1 MDKDCF
7 PEHEALMSDFKM
19 WQKNNPGKFSC
30 EGKSV
35 TEDGRLVLD
44 LSIHDTKFRLLC
56 PAGYPKHEDS
66 FYMETECMDFW
77 CIALNEF
84 IIDFP
89 EKLTIGA
96 ILAKAF
102 LYYTPSSENCR
113 HDSSD
118 LESDNEDDIDLSS
131 SEDSDS
137 SEITQ
142 WKCIISKKKKEWRA
156 KEGELR
162 LKYNRPK
169 ISDMFDGV
177 SMEHPQQVFSNSAA
191 SAILINDLINVMS
204 SEVSSGIV
212 VDPIDNN
219 ICRWSVF
226 LKNFRPKSKIS
237 QDLKVVK
244 QLYGYDHIQLEL
256 GFAMD
261 LYPSHPPLLRFVK
274 PKLKSVFEQEDFVKL
289 ANWNPARNM
298 ASVLMEI
305 KDYIDNN
312 GTVDIHNRHN
322 GIRVGVLK
330 KILLELNEALTSEPT
345 YELNTSI
352 CTTDIQ
358 SAVPI
363 SPEFRP
369 SPLFDIL
376 KTNNNE
382 IELIL
387 IRFLNCFRN
396 ECDNLSL
403 NCVTPDCS
411 TTHSYFTFNLT
422 SNGNLFDE
430 QNHEESANCKPS
442 CYSSLIFKTINR
454 LMENETIATQSC
466 SSKYGTADIRSSDRN
481 HCNIITNPSFELGSH
496 SQCAPGLQ
504 NKRYSIKNIP
514 IGKFLSSAS
523 SSSTNSKNNDSVIK
537 RRNEPAINQMDNDIV
552 STFNT
557 NIKTPKELS
566 VTVSND
572 SMLILNSNFYCVV
585 QILEESVLLPFIKS
599 KLSADTFFEIWRSM
613 PLYSRIIDILIE
625 LASYP
630 DLIDLLTTTD
640 AQDKSVA
647 DLMKIQEENATL
659 ILDILTDIQGNHS
672 IAQGDLKKI
681 QLATN
686 IIAVSKSIKSSLSN
700 RCNRVKTE
708 KEFSI
713 SNELIL
719 NTDSHSHQVKNLDL
733 TYKDSLKTLQFC
745 NCNIDLETHTF
756 KNDYIADIG
765 SPRNYF
771 RVAQEFAVLSK
782 TLPLELNSAIFV
794 RIDSSKCFLM
804 RALVTG
810 SEDTCCSGCCFSFDI
825 YLKKDYPNS
834 RLEISCTT
842 FPDGE
847 TCNLACCEVLDTLG
861 KDISTQDADIW
872 TNSSTILQVL
882 TFIQTKYLPLRLSG
896 EYLKYRSGKESGISK
911 EVLITNN
918 IQFGMI
924 DQMRKP
930 TPGFE
935 DVIATHFHLKRDQI
949 LSELEQ
955 YEFLRNS
962 EIFDSL
968 KKEFYRLTCSQGNV
982 VP

>member
-7 PEHEALMSDFKM
+7 PEHEALMSDFTT
-19 WQKNNPGKFSC
+19 WQNKNPGKFSC

-35 TEDGRLVLD
+35 TEDGRLVFD

-66 FYMETECMDFW
+66 FYVETECTDFW

-118 LESDNEDDIDLSS
+118 LESDNEDDVDISS

-142 WKCIISKKKKEWRA
+142 WECIISKKKREWRA

-169 ISDMFDGV
+169 ISDMFDSV

-191 SAILINDLINVMS
+191 SAILINDLINIMG

-237 QDLKVVK
+237 QDLRVVK

-261 LYPSHPPLLRFVK
+261 LYPSHPPFLRFVR
-274 PKLKSVFEQEDFVKL
+274 PKLKGVFDQEDFVKL
-289 ANWNPARNM
+289 DNWNPARNM

-312 GTVDIHNRHN
+312 GTVDIHNRYN

-330 KILLELNEALTSEPT
+330 KILLELTDALTSEPA

-352 CTTDIQ
+352 NATEIR
-358 SAVPI
+358 SAGSL
-363 SPEFRP
+363 SPEFHLL
-369 SPLFDIL
+369 PLLDIF
-376 KTNNNE
+376 KRKNNE

-403 NCVTPDCS
+403 NCVTPGCP

-422 SNGNLFDE
+422 LNGNLFDE
-430 QNHEESANCKPS
+430 RSLEESTICKPS

-454 LMENETIATQSC
+454 LMENENIATQSC
-466 SSKYGTADIRSSDRN
+466 SSKHRTPDIRSSDRN
-481 HCNIITNPSFELGSH
+481 RCNIITNPSFELGSQ
-496 SQCAPGLQ
+496 SQCAPRLQ
-504 NKRYSIKNIP
+504 NRKYSTKSIP
-514 IGKFLSSAS
+514 IGKFICSAS
-523 SSSTNSKNNDSVIK
+523 NSSTNSINNHSVIEQ
-537 RRNEPAINQMDNDIV
+537 RNEPLINQMDNDIV
-552 STFNT
+552 STFIANV
-557 NIKTPKELS
+557 KTPKELS
-566 VTVSND
+566 LTVSNE
-572 SMLILNSNFYCVV
+572 SLLLLNSNFYCVV
-585 QILEESVLLPFIKS
+585 KIIEESVLLPFIKS
-599 KLSADTFFEIWRSM
+599 KLCIDTFFEIWLSI

-630 DLIDLLTTTD
+630 ELIDLLTTTD
-640 AQDKSVA
+640 AQDKSIA
-647 DLMKIQEENATL
+647 DLMKIQEENITL
-659 ILDILTDIQGNHS
+659 ILDILTGIQGDHPIVQAN
-672 IAQGDLKKI
+672 LKKI

-686 IIAVSKSIKSSLSN
+686 IIAASKFIESSLSN
-700 RCNRVKTE
+700 QCSRVKTGN
-708 KEFSI
+708 EFSI
-713 SNELIL
+713 SNGLIS
-719 NTDSHSHQVKNLDL
+719 NTDSNSHQVKSLDL
-733 TYKDSLKTLQFC
+733 AYRESLKTLQFR
-745 NCNIDLETHTF
+745 NCDIDLETHTF

-771 RVAQEFAVLSK
+771 RMAQELAVLSK

-794 RIDSSKCFLM
+794 RMDNSKCFLM
-804 RALVTG
+804 RALITG
-810 SEDTCCSGCCFSFDI
+810 NEDTCCSGCCFSFDI
-825 YLKKDYPNS
+825 YVKKDYPNS
-834 RLEISCTT
+834 RPEISCTT

-847 TCNLACCEVLDTLG
+847 TCYPAYDGFLDTLG
-861 KDISTQDADIW
+861 EDISTHDGDTW
-872 TNSSTILQVL
+872 TNFSTILQLL

-896 EYLKYRSGKESGISK
+896 ENLKCRIGWGSGISK

-924 DQMRKP
+924 DLMRKP

-935 DVIATHFHLKRDQI
+935 EVIATHFRLKRDQI
-949 LSELEQ
+949 LSEFEQ

-962 EIFDSL
+962 ETLNSL
-968 KKEFYRLTCSQGNV
+968 KKEFHRLTCSQGNTLQ
-982 VP
+982 